1 MLLRRSVLLAA
12 GEDENQLRDTIV
24 GADADLI
31 CLDLED
37 TVAPSRKAQARERVA
52 RLLNADIW
60 GRSGRAFRIN
70 AFDTPYA
77 HEDLVAVL
85 GAAGGRVDAILL
97 SKVES
102 EREVWWADQLIT
114 RLAGECG
121 FEDRIKLIVGIESAR
136 ALTDIDHIA
145 ASSQRIEM
153 LGFAIGDLSISLG
166 VRIGPYLQ
174 DRSLY
179 PGDLNHFVRARI
191 NLAAKAHG
199 LLALDG
205 PWPMINDHATLAED
219 ARWGSMLGMDG
230 KLALAPEQIGVIHE
244 VYRPSKAEVAWAE
257 RMLALYRSSLEAGE
271 GSGVCDGQFFDPVTV
286 GLAQATLAR
295 AAAPL

>member
-1 MLLRRSVLLAA
+1 MTLRRSVLLAA
-12 GEDENQLRDTIV
+12 GEDEQHLEQMIRTSN
-24 GADADLI
+24 ADLV

-37 TVAPSRKAQARERVA
+37 TVAPSRKKQARERVA
-52 RLLNADIW
+52 RLLTKDIW

-77 HEDLVAVL
+77 HDDLVEVL
-85 GAAGGRVDAILL
+85 TAARGNVDVILL

-114 RLAGECG
+114 RLAGEHG
-121 FEDRIKLIVGIESAR
+121 FATDIKLCAGIESAR
-136 ALTDIDHIA
+136 ALTDIDRIA
-145 ASSQRIEM
+145 ASSRRLEM

-179 PGDLNHFVRARI
+179 PGDLNHFIRARI
-191 NLAAKAHG
+191 NLAAKTHG
-199 LLALDG
+199 LQSLDG
-205 PWPMINDHATLAED
+205 PWPNINDHATLAED
-219 ARWGSMLGMDG
+219 ARWGAMLGMDG
-230 KLALAPEQIGVIHE
+230 KLALAVDQVRVIHE
-244 VYRPSKAEVAWAE
+244 AYRPSAAEVTWSE
-257 RMLALYRSSLEAGE
+257 RMLELYRKSVEAGE
-271 GSGVCDGQFFDPVTV
+271 GSGVSDGQFFDPVTV
-286 GLAQATLAR
+286 GLAQATLTR

>member
-1 MLLRRSVLLAA
+1 MALRRSVLLAA
-12 GEDENQLRDTIV
+12 GENERQLEQMIRTSN
-24 GADADLI
+24 ADLV

-37 TVAPSRKAQARERVA
+37 TVAPSRKKPARERVA
-52 RLLNADIW
+52 RLLAADIW

-77 HEDLVAVL
+77 HDDLVEVL
-85 GAAGGRVDAILL
+85 IAARGRVDTIFL

-114 RLAGECG
+114 RLAREHG
-121 FEDRIKLIVGIESAR
+121 FDSDIKLCVGIESAS
-136 ALTDIDHIA
+136 ALTDIDRIA
-145 ASSQRIEM
+145 ASSSRIEM

-166 VRIGPYLQ
+166 VRIGSYLQ

-199 LLALDG
+199 LQALDG
-205 PWPMINDHATLAED
+205 PWPNVNDHATLAED
-219 ARWGSMLGMDG
+219 ARWGAMLGMDG
-230 KLALAPEQIGVIHE
+230 KLALAVDQVRVIHE
-244 VYRPSKAEVAWAE
+244 AYRPSTAEVQWSE
-257 RMLALYRSSLEAGE
+257 RMLELFRKSVEAGE
-271 GSGVCDGQFFDPVTV
+271 GSGVSDGQFFDPVTV